1 VRVRLLVL
9 LLLVFSVPASSIRV
23 QAAPASPQIGL
34 GYSPGTL
41 TTIDQGI
48 PIYTVGDELWI
59 VSYGGPLNVELL
71 NSSFKPA
78 GTVALGHMQPTLV
91 RVFTSS
97 DKPGFWSLNITT
109 LGSGPG
115 FNGFFFE
122 LVEPGIILPQMT
134 TVHVDSAGI
143 LSLGFKANLGLAH
156 DTGSCLVGQ
165 NSLQSVQIPIPSG
178 LGTGLLVLTRNGSL
192 TTIQPNGKILNPF
205 SFWFELHAG
214 RTYGA
219 PATLITRDLEE
230 AATVP
235 LSFSAG
241 SSNQSTVGLVQ
252 SISVREGRATIRAF
266 FESSAGLQTFQT
278 PVLIPDSSTW
288 EWLPGCTSSANGVGS
303 NFTASA
309 SLRLSPDLW
318 PRSMYLMYAESG
330 VEGFSRVPIS
340 VFPSVVNLVASSW
353 GVPLTDR
360 ALSLAP
366 LSGATSAVGNSTVYI
381 ISSNYPV
388 EATLLIPGPS
398 ATLPLL
404 ISQPF
409 TISSVILPTGRIVVQ
424 SFLNGGAVSNSSVS
438 LRLGN
443 QTIATGKGSPTF
455 YVPPGSYTLIASYRG
470 ANRSQG
476 IAVANNN
483 QNSVAFE
490 FGNPTSQV
498 DYLLMVTA
506 AIGALASAV
515 LWVSLV
521 RDWRKKSKFR

>member
-1 VRVRLLVL
+1 MHIRLLVL

-23 QAAPASPQIGL
+23 QAAPISPQIGL

-41 TTIDQGI
+41 ASTDQGI
-48 PIYTVGDELWI
+48 PIYTGGDELWI
-59 VSYGGPLNVELL
+59 VSYGAPLNVELL

-78 GTVALGHMQPTLV
+78 GTVALGHMQPTLM

-97 DKPGFWSLNITT
+97 DKPGSWGLNITT
-109 LGSGPG
+109 LASGPG
-115 FNGFFFE
+115 FNGLFFE
-122 LVEPGIILPQMT
+122 LVKPGTIFPQMT

-143 LSLGFKANLGLAH
+143 LSLGFKANLGLAY
-156 DTGSCLVGQ
+156 DTSDCLAGQ
-165 NSLQSVQIPIPSG
+165 NSLESVQIPVPAG
-178 LGTGLLVLTRNGSL
+178 LGTGQLVLTRNGSL

-214 RTYGA
+214 RTYEGS
-219 PATLITRDLEE
+219 ATLVTRDLEE

-235 LSFSAG
+235 LPFSAR
-241 SSNQSTVGLVQ
+241 SSNQSTVGLMS
-252 SISVREGRATIRAF
+252 SIAVREGRAAIRAF

-288 EWLPGCTSSANGVGS
+288 EWLPGCTSSMNGVGS

-330 VEGFSRVPIS
+330 VEALSRVTIS
-340 VFPSVVNLVASSW
+340 VFPSVVNLVASPW

-360 ALSLAP
+360 GLVLAP
-366 LSGATSAVGNSTVYI
+366 LTGVTSAVGNSTVFI
-381 ISSNYPV
+381 VSGTYPI
-388 EATLLIPGPS
+388 EATLQIHGTS
-398 ATLPLL
+398 TQPLL

-409 TISSVILPTGRIVVQ
+409 SSYSVQLPTGKIVVE
-424 SFLNGGAVSNSSVS
+424 SLLNGGAVSNSSVS

-443 QTIATGKGSPTF
+443 QTIAAGKGSPTF
-455 YVPPGSYTLIASYRG
+455 YVPAGSYTLFDSYRG
-470 ANRSQG
+470 INRSVG
-476 IAVANNN
+476 ISIANNN
-483 QNSVAFE
+483 QATVSIE

-498 DYLLMVTA
+498 DYVLMVTA
-506 AIGALASAV
+506 IVGALASGV
-515 LWVSLV
+515 LWASLIWDF
-521 RDWRKKSKFR
+521 RRKSKFR